1 MEAVSP
7 HTQILTVTANGYGKR
22 SLASEYRI
30 QNRGGSGIFT
40 VKRTQ
45 KTGDVVTI
53 KTVAD
58 EDELMLISDQGKIIR
73 LRAVDIPTQGRTT
86 QGVRLITLEEGE
98 RVVAVARL
106 AEKE

>member
-1 MEAVSP
+1 
-7 HTQILTVTANGYGKR
+7 
-22 SLASEYRI
+22 
-30 QNRGGSGIFT
+30 

-45 KTGDVVTI
+45 KTGDVVSI

-73 LRAVDIPTQGRTT
+73 LRAVDIPIQGRTT